1 MKGPLSGERKGAPVN
16 ASQANLTHLPLRRA
30 LLQLCIPLTG
40 AMTLET
46 AFNFVN
52 GYWVG
57 KLGTAALAAVNL
69 CSFTIWML
77 FALTGMISTG
87 ANSVIAQRVGAGQ
100 EEEGRRVG
108 WLAVA
113 AGVGLGS
120 LLCLLIQLFADPYLT
135 WQASH
140 NPEVQPVLKEGT
152 LYLRQV
158 FWFAPIFCLN
168 ECMSGILRAYGDTR
182 TPLRLYAIGFAVN
195 FTLDPLLILG
205 FGSWKGFGLRGAA
218 YASGFSFLCVSVLFV
233 IVLQRRLGNF
243 RPAWRWLGEVLR
255 IGLPTALTAAFF
267 CLIYMLMAPLVGSYG
282 PSALAALGLGHRIE
296 SFSYLVSHGLGVASI
311 TLVGQH
317 MGAGDRRKAYQAG
330 EQAVY
335 LVSVLMAV
343 SSLALFVFARPM
355 VLIFSSDPEVLDKA
369 VTYLRWMSLCQ
380 WSTGVSVVLE
390 GVMSGAGRPL
400 LAGLAASGC
409 AAIRLPMAR
418 FGASLYQLNGIWA
431 AMVASRSLEGLL
443 YLIIFARSSVWR
455 PDPEPSRTV
464 GDAILETGPSGP
476 NPGSSSDSG
485 VGGGR

>member
-1 MKGPLSGERKGAPVN
+1 
-16 ASQANLTHLPLRRA
+16 
-30 LLQLCIPLTG
+30 
-40 AMTLET
+40 MTLET

-57 KLGTAALAAVNL
+57 KLGTSALAAVNL

-87 ANSVIAQRVGAGQ
+87 ANSVIAQRIGAGQ
-100 EEEGRRVG
+100 EEEARRVG
-108 WLAVA
+108 WLAV
-113 AGVGLGS
+113 VSGLVLGTI
-120 LLCLLIQLFADPYLT
+120 LCVLIQLFADPYLT
-135 WQASH
+135 WQASQ
-140 NPEVQPVLKEGT
+140 NPDVQPVLKAGT

-195 FTLDPLLILG
+195 FALDPLLILG
-205 FGSWKGFGLRGAA
+205 IGSWPGLGLRGAA

-233 IVLQRRLGNF
+233 VLLQRRLGDL
-243 RPAWRWLGEVLR
+243 RPAWGWLGEVLR

-267 CLIYMLMAPLVGSYG
+267 CLIYMLMAPLVGGYG

-296 SFSYLVSHGLGVASI
+296 SFSYLVSHGLGVA
-311 TLVGQH
+311 
-317 MGAGDRRKAYQAG
+317 GDRRKAYQAG

-335 LVSVLMAV
+335 LVSLLMGV
-343 SSLALFVFARPM
+343 SSLALFIFARPM
-355 VLIFSSDPEVLDKA
+355 VLFFSSDPEVLDRA

-409 AAIRLPMAR
+409 AAVRLPMAR
-418 FGASLYQLNGIWA
+418 FGSSLYQLNGIWA

-455 PDPEPSRTV
+455 PDPEESRTESD
-464 GDAILETGPSGP
+464 GIIETGPRGP
-476 NPGSSSDSG
+476 NTDPSADQRA
-485 VGGGR
+485 GGGG

>member
-1 MKGPLSGERKGAPVN
+1 MSAPT
-16 ASQANLTHLPLRRA
+16 NLTQLPLRRA

-87 ANSVIAQRVGAGQ
+87 VNSVIAQRIGAG
-100 EEEGRRVG
+100 EEEEARRVG
-108 WLAVA
+108 WLGVVA
-113 AGVGLGS
+113 GLALGVV
-120 LLCLLIQLFADPYLT
+120 LCALVQIYADPYLG

-140 NPEVQPVLKEGT
+140 NPEVQPVLQAST
-152 LYLRQV
+152 VYLRQV

-168 ECMSGILRAYGDTR
+168 ECMSGIMRAYGDTR
-182 TPLRLYAIGFAVN
+182 TPLRLYAVGFTVN
-195 FTLDPLLILG
+195 FLLDPVLILG
-205 FGSWKGFGLRGAA
+205 YGAWPGLGLKGAA
-218 YASGFSFLCVSVLFV
+218 YASGMSFACVSLLFV
-233 IVLQRRLGNF
+233 TRLQRRLGDL
-243 RPAWRWLGEVLR
+243 RPAWRWLAEVLR
-255 IGLPTALTAAFF
+255 IGLPSALTAAFF
-267 CLIYMLMAPLVGSYG
+267 CLIYMLIAPLVGGYG

-335 LVSVLMAV
+335 LVSLLMAA
-343 SSLALFVFARPM
+343 SSLILLVFARPI
-355 VLIFSSDPEVLDKA
+355 VHIFSFDPEVLERA
-369 VTYLRWMSLCQ
+369 TTYLRWMSLCQ

-409 AAIRLPMAR
+409 AAARLPMAR
-418 FGASLYQLNGIWA
+418 FGASRFQLNGIWA
-431 AMVASRSLEGLL
+431 AMVVSRSLEGLL
-443 YLIIFARSSVWR
+443 YLLIFVRSSVWHEER
-455 PDPEPSRTV
+455 HLPDQPRTQPN
-464 GDAILETGPSGP
+464 AFIETGPSGP
-476 NPGSSSDSG
+476 SVESSANQCA
-485 VGGGR
+485 GGGG

>member
-1 MKGPLSGERKGAPVN
+1 MN

-77 FALTGMISTG
+77 FAQTGMISTG
-87 ANSVIAQRVGAGQ
+87 ANSVIAQRIGAGQ
-100 EEEGRRVG
+100 EEEARRVG
-108 WLAVA
+108 WLAVVAGA
-113 AGVGLGS
+113 ALGTS
-120 LLCLLIQLFADPYLT
+120 LCLLIQAFADPYLA

-140 NPEVQPVLKEGT
+140 NPAVQPVLKAGT

-182 TPLRLYAIGFAVN
+182 TPLHLYAMGFGVN
-195 FTLDPLLILG
+195 FALDPLLILG
-205 FGSWKGFGLRGAA
+205 WGSWPGLGLRGAA
-218 YASGFSFLCVSVLFV
+218 YASGFSFLCVSIFFV
-233 IVLQRRLGNF
+233 ILLQRRLGNF
-243 RPAWRWLGEVLR
+243 RPAWSWLGEILR
-255 IGLPTALTAAFF
+255 IGLPTAMTAAFF
-267 CLIYMLMAPLVGSYG
+267 CLIYMLIAPLVGGYG

-335 LVSVLMAV
+335 LVSVLMGI
-343 SSLALFVFARPM
+343 SSLALFFFARPM
-355 VLIFSSDPEVLDKA
+355 VLFFSADPEVLERA
-369 VTYLRWMSLCQ
+369 VTYLRFMSLCQ

-409 AAIRLPMAR
+409 AAVRLPMAR
-418 FGASLYQLNGIWA
+418 FGASLYQLHGIWA

-455 PDPEPSRTV
+455 PDPEESRTPTD
-464 GDAILETGPSGP
+464 GNFKTGPSGP
-476 NPGSSSDSG
+476 NSDSPADQRA
-485 VGGGR
+485 GGGR

>member
-1 MKGPLSGERKGAPVN
+1 
-16 ASQANLTHLPLRRA
+16 
-30 LLQLCIPLTG
+30 
-40 AMTLET
+40 MTLET

-57 KLGTAALAAVNL
+57 KLGTSALAAVNL

-87 ANSVIAQRVGAGQ
+87 ANSVIAQRIGAGQ
-100 EEEGRRVG
+100 EEEARRVG
-108 WLAVA
+108 WLAV
-113 AGVGLGS
+113 VSGLVLGTI
-120 LLCLLIQLFADPYLT
+120 LCVLIQLFADPYLT
-135 WQASH
+135 WQASQ
-140 NPEVQPVLKEGT
+140 NPDVQPVLKAGT

-195 FTLDPLLILG
+195 FALDPLLILG
-205 FGSWKGFGLRGAA
+205 IGSWPGLGLRGAA

-233 IVLQRRLGNF
+233 VLLQRRLGDL
-243 RPAWRWLGEVLR
+243 RPAWGWLGEVLR

-267 CLIYMLMAPLVGSYG
+267 CLIYMLMAPLVGGYG

-296 SFSYLVSHGLGVASI
+296 SFSYLVSL
-311 TLVGQH
+311 L
-317 MGAGDRRKAYQAG
+317 MG
-330 EQAVY
+330 
-335 LVSVLMAV
+335 V
-343 SSLALFVFARPM
+343 SSLALFIFARPM
-355 VLIFSSDPEVLDKA
+355 VLFFSSDPEVLDRA

-409 AAIRLPMAR
+409 AAVRLPMAR
-418 FGASLYQLNGIWA
+418 FGSSLYQLNGIWA

-455 PDPEPSRTV
+455 PDPEESRTESD
-464 GDAILETGPSGP
+464 GIIETGPRGP
-476 NPGSSSDSG
+476 NTDPSADQRA
-485 VGGGR
+485 GGGG

>member
-1 MKGPLSGERKGAPVN
+1 MN

-87 ANSVIAQRVGAGQ
+87 ANSVIAQRIGAGQ
-100 EEEGRRVG
+100 EEEARRVG
-108 WLAVA
+108 WLAV
-113 AGVGLGS
+113 VSGLLLGTC
-120 LLCLLIQLFADPYLT
+120 LCLLIQLFADPYLT

-140 NPEVQPVLKEGT
+140 NPEVQPVLKAGT

-182 TPLRLYAIGFAVN
+182 TPLRLYAIGFGVN
-195 FTLDPLLILG
+195 FALDPLLILG
-205 FGSWKGFGLRGAA
+205 FGSWSGLGLRGAA
-218 YASGFSFLCVSVLFV
+218 YASGFSFLCVSLMFV
-233 IVLQRRLGNF
+233 VVLQRRLGDL
-243 RPAWRWLGEVLR
+243 RPAWGWLGEVLR

-267 CLIYMLMAPLVGSYG
+267 CLIYMLIAPLVGGYG
-282 PSALAALGLGHRIE
+282 PSALAALGVGHRIE

-317 MGAGDRRKAYQAG
+317 MGAGDRRKAYLAG

-335 LVSVLMAV
+335 LVSVLMGL

-355 VLIFSSDPEVLDKA
+355 VLIFSADPEVLDRA
-369 VTYLRWMSLCQ
+369 ITYLRWMALCQ

-409 AAIRLPMAR
+409 AAVRLPMAR
-418 FGASLYQLNGIWA
+418 FGSGLYQLNGIWA

-443 YLIIFARSSVWR
+443 YLIIFKTSSVWR
-455 PDPEPSRTV
+455 PEREPSRTEP
-464 GDAILETGPSGP
+464 DAFIQTNANGPSTDP
-476 NPGSSSDSG
+476 IADEPA
-485 VGGGR
+485 GGGG

>member
-1 MKGPLSGERKGAPVN
+1 MSSPT
-16 ASQANLTHLPLRRA
+16 NLTQLPLRQA

-46 AFNFVN
+46 AFNMVN

-69 CSFTIWML
+69 CSFTVWML
-77 FALTGMISTG
+77 FALAGMISTG
-87 ANSVIAQRVGAGQ
+87 TNSVIAQQIGAG
-100 EEEGRRVG
+100 EEEEARRVG
-108 WLAVA
+108 WLSVISGFALGVA
-113 AGVGLGS
+113 M
-120 LLCLLIQLFADPYLT
+120 CCLIQLFAEPYLG

-140 NPEVQPVLKEGT
+140 NPDVKPVFEAGT
-152 LYLRQV
+152 IYLRQV

-168 ECMSGILRAYGDTR
+168 ESMSAILRAYGDTR
-182 TPLRLYAIGFAVN
+182 TPLRLYAVGFAVN
-195 FTLDPLLILG
+195 FLLDPLLILG
-205 FGSWKGFGLRGAA
+205 WGRWPGLGLRGAA
-218 YASGFSFLCVSVLFV
+218 YASGFSFACVSLMFV
-233 IVLQRRLGNF
+233 AHLQRRLGDL
-243 RPAWRWLGEVLR
+243 RPAWKWLPEVLR
-255 IGLPTALTAAFF
+255 VGLPSALTAAFF
-267 CLIYMLMAPLVGSYG
+267 CLIYMLIAPLVGGYG

-335 LVSVLMAV
+335 LVSLMMAI
-343 SSLALFVFARPM
+343 SSLVLLLFARPI
-355 VLIFSSDPEVLDKA
+355 VHIFSFDPEVLDRA
-369 VTYLRWMSLCQ
+369 TTYLRWMSLCQ

-409 AAIRLPMAR
+409 AAARLPMAT
-418 FGASLYQLNGIWA
+418 FGAARFQLNGIWA

-443 YLIIFARSSVWR
+443 YLIIFARSSVWLEER
-455 PDPEPSRTV
+455 PLLAPSRTPH
-464 GDAILETGPSGP
+464 DAFLETGPSGP
-476 NPGSSSDSG
+476 DTDSLQEQRA
-485 VGGGR
+485 GGGG

>member
-1 MKGPLSGERKGAPVN
+1 MN
-16 ASQANLTHLPLRRA
+16 TQANLTQLPLRRA

-87 ANSVIAQRVGAGQ
+87 ANSVIAQRIGAGQ
-100 EEEGRRVG
+100 EEEARRVG
-108 WLAVA
+108 WLGVVA
-113 AGVGLGS
+113 GLALGVLM
-120 LLCLLIQLFADPYLT
+120 CLLVQLFADPYLT
-135 WQASH
+135 WQASE
-140 NPEVQPVLKEGT
+140 NPEVQPVLRAST

-168 ECMSGILRAYGDTR
+168 ESMSAILRAYGDTR
-182 TPLRLYAIGFAVN
+182 TPLRLYAVGFTVN
-195 FTLDPLLILG
+195 FLLDPLLILG
-205 FGSWKGFGLRGAA
+205 WGSWKGLGLQGAA
-218 YASGFSFLCVSVLFV
+218 YASGISFACVSLLFV
-233 IVLQRRLGNF
+233 ALLHRRLGDL
-243 RPAWRWLGEVLR
+243 RPAWRWLPEVLR
-255 IGLPTALTAAFF
+255 VGLPSALTAAFF
-267 CLIYMLMAPLVGSYG
+267 CLIYMLIAPLVGGYG

-335 LVSVLMAV
+335 LVSIFMGI
-343 SSLALFVFARPM
+343 SSLILLVFARPI
-355 VLIFSSDPEVLDKA
+355 VHIFSFDPEVLDRA
-369 VTYLRWMSLCQ
+369 TTYLRWMSLCQ

-400 LAGLAASGC
+400 LAGVAASGC
-409 AAIRLPMAR
+409 AAVRLPMAR
-418 FGASLYQLNGIWA
+418 FGASRFQLNGIWA

-443 YLIIFARSSVWR
+443 YLIIFARSSVWHEQR
-455 PDPEPSRTV
+455 QLPDPSRTL

-476 NPGSSSDSG
+476 NPESFENQRA
-485 VGGGR
+485 GGGG